1 MLNRFLTMNI
11 APSRGETSERAETST
26 SVKEADMASGQV
38 RWIFATILIALFAIA
53 EGRRAEANDFNGF
66 LTALWPE
73 AEGKGVSRAVFN
85 AAFDGVTPDPAIIKL
100 ATSQPEFNQTM
111 GAYIDDRVSEQRIRV
126 GREMV
131 QRWSDLLGKL
141 EQRFGVDRYTIIAVW
156 GLETNYGAMTGGKNV
171 VRSLATLACCTARR
185 PEFFRAELL
194 TALQILEAHDT
205 DPATMTGS
213 WAGAMGQTQF
223 MPSSFMQY
231 AVDITGD
238 GHRDIWT
245 SVPDAL
251 GSTANYLA
259 QQGWQPGKTWGYEV
273 KLPAGFDF
281 LHIDRHAGKPIKV
294 WRDLGIKRVNDRDFP
309 RPDDEAWLRVPTG
322 ANGPAFLVL
331 RNFDAIRTYNASD
344 AYAISVGHLADRIR
358 GGGTFVRPWPA
369 DEPLSFAQREALQ
382 QRLTALGYPLTKID
396 GKIGEETR
404 AALRAWQAS
413 AGLVADGY
421 PTLAI
426 LRKMGAIE

>member
-1 MLNRFLTMNI
+1 MAARRLRCTITAMLL
-11 APSRGETSERAETST
+11 
-26 SVKEADMASGQV
+26 
-38 RWIFATILIALFAIA
+38 ALFTSAGANPANARSFSDFLA
-53 EGRRAEANDFNGF
+53 E
-66 LTALWPE
+66 LWPD
-73 AEGKGVSRAVFN
+73 AQGKGVSRAVFD
-85 AAFDGVTPDPAIIKL
+85 AAFDGVEPDPAIIKL

-111 GAYIDDRVSEQRIRV
+111 GDYLNDRVSEQRIRV
-126 GREMV
+126 GREMA
-131 QRWSDLLGKL
+131 QRWSTLLGQL
-141 EQRFGVDRYTIIAVW
+141 EERFGVDRYTILAVW

-185 PEFFRAELL
+185 PEFFRAELI

-205 DPATMTGS
+205 DPKTMTGS

-223 MPSSFMQY
+223 MPSSFMKY

-251 GSTANYLA
+251 ASTANYLA
-259 QQGWQPGKTWGYEV
+259 QQGWQTGKTWGYEV
-273 KLPAGFDF
+273 RLPAGFDF
-281 LHIDRHAGKPIKV
+281 LHIDRHAGKTIEV
-294 WRDLGIKRVNDRDFP
+294 WRDLGIRRVSDRAFP
-309 RPDDEAWLRVPTG
+309 RADDEAWLRVPAG

-358 GGGTFVRPWPA
+358 GGGGFVRAWPD
-369 DEPLSFAQREALQ
+369 DEPLSTAQRKALQ
-382 QRLTALGYPLTKID
+382 QRLTDLGYPLTKID

-421 PTLAI
+421 PTRAV

>member
-1 MLNRFLTMNI
+1 
-11 APSRGETSERAETST
+11 
-26 SVKEADMASGQV
+26 MAA
-38 RWIFATILIALFAIA
+38 RHLRCTITAILVALIASVGANPATARSFSDFLA
-53 EGRRAEANDFNGF
+53 E
-66 LTALWPE
+66 LWPD
-73 AEGKGVSRAVFN
+73 AQAKGVSRAVFD
-85 AAFDGVTPDPAIIKL
+85 AAFAGVEPDPAIIKL

-111 GAYIDDRVSEQRIRV
+111 GDYLNDRVSEQRIRV
-126 GREMV
+126 GREMA
-131 QRWSDLLGKL
+131 QRWSTLLGQL
-141 EQRFGVDRYTIIAVW
+141 EERFGVDRYTILAVW

-185 PEFFRAELL
+185 PEFFRAELI

-205 DPATMTGS
+205 DPQTMTGS
-213 WAGAMGQTQF
+213 WAGAMGHTQF
-223 MPSSFMQY
+223 MPSSFMKF

-251 GSTANYLA
+251 ASTANYLA
-259 QQGWQPGKTWGYEV
+259 QQGWQTGKTWGYEV

-281 LHIDRHAGKPIKV
+281 LHIDRHAGKTIAV
-294 WRDLGIKRVNDRDFP
+294 WRDLGIRRVSDRAFP
-309 RPDDEAWLRVPTG
+309 RADDEAWLRVPAG

-358 GGGTFVRPWPA
+358 GGGGFVRAWPD
-369 DEPLSFAQREALQ
+369 DEPLSTAQRKALQ
-382 QRLTALGYPLTKID
+382 QRLTDLGYPLTKID

-421 PTLAI
+421 PTRAI

>member
-1 MLNRFLTMNI
+1 MAARRLRCTITAMLL
-11 APSRGETSERAETST
+11 
-26 SVKEADMASGQV
+26 
-38 RWIFATILIALFAIA
+38 ALFTSA
-53 EGRRAEANDFNGF
+53 GANPANARSFSDF
-66 LTALWPE
+66 LVELWPD
-73 AEGKGVSRAVFN
+73 AQAKGVSRAVFD
-85 AAFDGVTPDPAIIKL
+85 AAFAGVEPDPAIIKL

-111 GAYIDDRVSEQRIRV
+111 GDYLNDRVSEQRIRV
-126 GREMV
+126 GREMA
-131 QRWSDLLGKL
+131 QRWSTLLGQL
-141 EQRFGVDRYTIIAVW
+141 EERFGVDRYTILAVW

-185 PEFFRAELL
+185 PEFFRAELI

-205 DPATMTGS
+205 DPQTMTGS
-213 WAGAMGQTQF
+213 WAGAMGHTQF
-223 MPSSFMQY
+223 MPSSFMKF

-251 GSTANYLA
+251 ASTANYLA
-259 QQGWQPGKTWGYEV
+259 QQGWQTGKTWGYEV

-281 LHIDRHAGKPIKV
+281 LHIDRHAGKTIAV
-294 WRDLGIKRVNDRDFP
+294 WRDLGIRRVSDRAFP
-309 RPDDEAWLRVPTG
+309 RADDEAWLRVPAG

-358 GGGTFVRPWPA
+358 GGGGFVRAWPD
-369 DEPLSFAQREALQ
+369 DEPLSTAQRKALQ
-382 QRLTALGYPLTKID
+382 QRLTDLGYPLTKID

-421 PTLAI
+421 PTRAI